1 MSLAGAVERQ
11 FVNRNDF
18 EGYGLVP
25 HLVQP
30 SHYSDS
36 SNESGSRSISLAPL
50 LKLVRIM
57 GSDQKNFIILGEGYL
72 IKGELTILLGPG
84 GIGKSRLSLQMAL
97 CQITG
102 REWCEIPMSDE
113 PLRWLFIGN
122 ENSIYRLKND
132 LSIMLSQFSKKERE
146 LIDEYLAIQ
155 VPNTIEDSFL
165 SLESQS
171 AKGRI
176 QLTLD
181 KFGPQCVVFDPLI
194 SLQIG
199 EESNTKD
206 MKHTVETIMRI
217 VESHNMDCAVL
228 IVHHSRT
235 GSENIKQGANLYDSG
250 NYGRGSKVLFS
261 ACRCQINLMPGDKE
275 NQNKLV
281 LACGK
286 ANNAPHFRTRGLEY
300 DPSTGF
306 YSVDESFD
314 LNDWINDVDGKR
326 GSKTATIKDIMEA
339 IRAGNHKT
347 MEIVAYVEKVTL
359 AKDRTI
365 RNRISDAIKA
375 FGREF
380 NSPPWHHLLIN
391 TLY

>member
-1 MSLAGAVERQ
+1 MTDTIRLEP
-11 FVNRNDF
+11 NL
-18 EGYGLVP
+18 EGLTEEIQDGDIPEPLTIWK
-25 HLVQP
+25 P
-30 SHYSDS
+30 SQILEYSH
-36 SNESGSRSISLAPL
+36 P
-50 LKLVRIM
+50 
-57 GSDQKNFIILGEGYL
+57 KNFNILGEGYL

-102 REWCEIPMSDE
+102 REWCGIPMSNE

-122 ENSIYRLKND
+122 ENSISRLKDD
-132 LSIMLSQFSKKERE
+132 LSKMLSQFSKEERE
-146 LIDEYLAIQ
+146 LIDECLAIQ

-165 SLESQS
+165 SLENKL
-171 AKGRI
+171 AKDRI

-181 KFGPQCVVFDPLI
+181 KLDPQCVVFDPLI

-206 MKHTVETIMRI
+206 MQHTVETIMRI
-217 VESHNMDCAVL
+217 VKSHKMDCAVL

-275 NQNKLV
+275 NQHKLV

-300 DPSTGF
+300 DPYTGF

-326 GSKTATIKDIMEA
+326 GNKIATIKDIMEA

-347 MEIVAYVEKVTL
+347 KDLVAYVEEATT
-359 AKDRTI
+359 AKDRSI
-365 RNRISDAIKA
+365 RNRIKEAVKA
-375 FGREF
+375 DKIVQIEQGYYDLKEAT
-380 NSPPWHHLLIN
+380 S
-391 TLY
+391 

>member
-1 MSLAGAVERQ
+1 MTDTIRLKPNLEGLTEEIPDSVI
-11 FVNRNDF
+11 F
-18 EGYGLVP
+18 EPLTIWK
-25 HLVQP
+25 P
-30 SHYSDS
+30 SQILEY
-36 SNESGSRSISLAPL
+36 NPP
-50 LKLVRIM
+50 
-57 GSDQKNFIILGEGYL
+57 KNINILGNGYL
-72 IKGELTILLGPG
+72 IKGEFTTLLGPG

-102 REWCEIPMSDE
+102 REWCGIPMSNE

-122 ENSIYRLKND
+122 ENSIYRLKDD
-132 LSIMLSQFSKKERE
+132 LLKMLSQHSKEERE

-171 AKGRI
+171 AQERI
-176 QLTLD
+176 KLTLGKYD
-181 KFGPQCVVFDPLI
+181 PQCVVFDPLI

-199 EESNTKD
+199 DESDTKD
-206 MKHTVETIMRI
+206 MKRTVKTIMRI
-217 VESHNMDCAVL
+217 VKSHNMDCAVL

-250 NYGRGSKVLFS
+250 NFGRGSKVLFS

-275 NQNKLV
+275 DQNKLV

-286 ANNAPHFRTRGLEY
+286 ANNAPHFKMRGLEY
-300 DPSTGF
+300 DPITGL
-306 YSVDESFD
+306 YSVDGTFD

-326 GSKTATIKDIMEA
+326 SNKAATINDVMEA

-347 MEIVAYVEKVTL
+347 SEITEFVIDITGASLRTVR
-359 AKDRTI
+359 DRI
-365 RNRISDAIKA
+365 RDAVKADKIVRIKQGLYELKED
-375 FGREF
+375 
-380 NSPPWHHLLIN
+380 IN
-391 TLY
+391 